1 MDNVVCEKPTSAELR
16 KPAEAA
22 AAHPPVPVVSVSPV
36 VLAAPGRG
44 ADLQVRVSAPA
55 TGSRLPII
63 VFAHGFGSS
72 LDGYAPLVQYWAAHG
87 FVVLQ
92 PTFLDSRTLALPP
105 DDARTPA
112 IWRFR
117 VEDMKRVLDQLDQLE
132 AAVPGLTGRLD
143 RSRMAAVGHSYG
155 AQTVGMLL
163 GARVVAPDGRVG
175 EDLSDPRIRA
185 GVLLS
190 ATGRGGPDLG
200 PFATEHFPF
209 MNPSFAELTTPTL
222 VVAGDHDDSPL
233 SPRGPDWFTDAY
245 TMSPGAGWLL
255 TLFGGEHLLGGISG
269 YLVTETNDENP
280 ARVAAVQ
287 QLTLA
292 YLRSA
297 LYPKDPAWAAARAE
311 LLQSPQPLG
320 QVEGK

>member
-1 MDNVVCEKPTSAELR
+1 MDNALSEKNTLAVGAPT
-16 KPAEAA
+16 
-22 AAHPPVPVVSVSPV
+22 PVVSVSPV

-55 TGSRLPII
+55 TGAQLPII
-63 VFAHGFGSS
+63 IFAHGFGNSA
-72 LDGYAPLVQYWAAHG
+72 DGYAPLVQYWAARG
-87 FVVLQ
+87 FVVIQ
-92 PTFLDSRTLALPP
+92 PTFLDSRTLGLSPT
-105 DDARTPA
+105 DARTPA

-117 VEDMKRVLDQLDQLE
+117 VEDMKRTLDQLNLLE
-132 AAVPGLTGRLD
+132 VAVPGLQGRLD
-143 RSRMAAVGHSYG
+143 RNRIAVAGHSYG

-163 GARVVAPDGRVG
+163 GARVIVPDGSGG
-175 EDLSDPRIRA
+175 EDMADPRIKA

-209 MNPSFAELTTPTL
+209 MNPSFAEMTTPAL
-222 VVAGDHDDSPL
+222 VVAGDKDDSPL

-245 TMSPGAGWLL
+245 TLSSGPKSLL
-255 TLFGGEHLLGGISG
+255 TLFGAEHQLGGISG
-269 YLVTETNDENP
+269 HLVTETTDENP

-287 QLTLA
+287 QLTWA

-297 LYPKDPAWAAARAE
+297 LNPEDPAWATACAA
-311 LLQSPQPLG
+311 LQASPQPLG
-320 QVEGK
+320 QVENKGE